1 MQIYEMHPTMISSE
15 LFSEYH
21 RKLVTL
27 DLNLLNNGN
36 MFYVNGIFVC
46 QFLTDD
52 DWRLILIKQKSVVGS
67 VLEDHQIYKVNKI
80 IVVPLSDADPQE
92 LDLDVSVYFFF
103 KVHDS
108 ADLLL

>member
-1 MQIYEMHPTMISSE
+1 MS
-15 LFSEYH
+15 
-21 RKLVTL
+21 
-27 DLNLLNNGN
+27 
-36 MFYVNGIFVC
+36 
-46 QFLTDD
+46 TDD

-92 LDLDVSVYFFF
+92 LDLDVSVYFL

>member
-1 MQIYEMHPTMISSE
+1 M
-15 LFSEYH
+15 
-21 RKLVTL
+21 
-27 DLNLLNNGN
+27 
-36 MFYVNGIFVC
+36 
-46 QFLTDD
+46 LTDD

-92 LDLDVSVYFFF
+92 LDLDVSVYFLR
-103 KVHDS
+103 VHDS

>member
-1 MQIYEMHPTMISSE
+1 MS
-15 LFSEYH
+15 
-21 RKLVTL
+21 
-27 DLNLLNNGN
+27 
-36 MFYVNGIFVC
+36 
-46 QFLTDD
+46 TDD

-92 LDLDVSVYFFF
+92 LDLDVSVYFFL

>member
-1 MQIYEMHPTMISSE
+1 M
-15 LFSEYH
+15 
-21 RKLVTL
+21 
-27 DLNLLNNGN
+27 
-36 MFYVNGIFVC
+36 
-46 QFLTDD
+46 LTDD

-92 LDLDVSVYFFF
+92 LDLDVSVYFL